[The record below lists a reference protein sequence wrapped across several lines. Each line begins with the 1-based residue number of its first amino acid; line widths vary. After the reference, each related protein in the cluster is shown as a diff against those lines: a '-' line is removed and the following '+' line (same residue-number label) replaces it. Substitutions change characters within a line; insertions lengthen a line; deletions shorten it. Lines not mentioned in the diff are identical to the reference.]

1 MRADRLVAVLL
12 MLQRRGHV
20 TSAQVAEELEIS
32 ERTARRDLEALGMAG
47 LPVYSKQ
54 GRNGGWELLGGAKT
68 DLSGLNAEEV
78 RALFMVA
85 GPASATPEIAAALR
99 KLIRALPESFRD
111 RAELAQSSVIIDQ
124 KGWSGNQSPKRS
136 PSHLDA
142 VQRAVIESTTLR
154 LTYLDRQRNPSTRLV
169 RPLGLAS
176 KQGNW
181 YVIAETD
188 AGRRTFRVDRMIEA
202 EPTGERFERPADFDI
217 NAEWKAV
224 TDEVDKRRLP
234 ATVDL
239 AADADIVR
247 LLRYLFGD
255 RLRVGPARPD
265 GRVDVQV
272 SGPDLAIIAGQL
284 ASVGSRVEVL
294 DPPEVRRRLGEL
306 GRELATLYAEDALVP
321 ASR

>member
-111 RAELAQSSVIIDQ
+111 RAELAQSSVIIDH

-154 LTYLDRQRNPSTRLV
+154 LTYLDRERNPSTRLV
-169 RPLGLAS
+169 HPLGLAS

-181 YVIAETD
+181 YVIAETE

-234 ATVDL
+234 ASVDL
-239 AADADIVR
+239 AADADVVQ
-247 LLRYLFGD
+247 LLRYLFSD
-255 RLRVGPARPD
+255 RLRVGPTRAD

-272 SGPDLAIIAGQL
+272 SGPDVMVIAGQL
-284 ASVGSRVEVL
+284 ACVGARVEVL
-294 DPPEVRRRLGEL
+294 GSPEVRQRLGEL
-306 GRELATLYAEDALVP
+306 GRELADLY
-321 ASR
+321 R